1 MPDDIRNAGTLM
13 AAAGTNQVVPLEGAL
28 RTTLRALAVCAIR
41 ASDQETFDALAERAR
56 ALADLLADSVAD
68 LDEDDRSALAARRTA
83 ASLVERLADL
93 ERLHAE
99 RTRH

>member
-1 MPDDIRNAGTLM
+1 MPDDIRNDGGRAAYTL
-13 AAAGTNQVVPLEGAL
+13 GVNQVVPLEGAL

-41 ASDQETFDALAERAR
+41 ASDQETFEALAERAR
-56 ALADLLADSVAD
+56 SLADLLTDSVAD
-68 LDEDDRSALAARRTA
+68 LDDDRAAMAARRTA
-83 ASLVERLADL
+83 DSLVERLADL